1 MFLLKKLLTALALPP
16 AGPLLLSALG
26 LLPGSDGLRAGRIAP
41 NELLG
46 RLVQRLS

>member
-1 MFLLKKLLTALALPP
+1 MFLLEKILSALALPP

-26 LLPGSDGLRAGRIAP
+26 LLPGSDGLRAGRIVL